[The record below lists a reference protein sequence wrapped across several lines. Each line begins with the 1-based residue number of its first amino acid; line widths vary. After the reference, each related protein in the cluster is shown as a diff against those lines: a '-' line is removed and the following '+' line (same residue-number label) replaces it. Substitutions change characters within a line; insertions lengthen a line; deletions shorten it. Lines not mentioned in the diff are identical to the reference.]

1 MATVTLNIPSEKI
14 QLFLSMLV
22 ENGFNKPSN
31 FLKSQFQQL
40 QQSTM
45 PKDKRNKHPYY
56 DWDFYNNELEYE

>member
-31 FLKSQFQQL
+31 FLKNQLQQFQQANL
-40 QQSTM
+40 SRN
-45 PKDKRNKHPYY
+45 KRNKHPYY
-56 DWDFYNNELEYE
+56 DWDFFSNELEYE